1 MPAGV
6 YVRKSLRERFCERVS
21 PEALTGCHLWT
32 AGVDRK
38 GYGKFW
44 FDGATRVA
52 THAAWMLAYGHRPDG
67 FILHTCDT
75 PSCVNPDHLFIGT
88 AADNI
93 ADKVA
98 RMLKSGEMNAHVINR
113 KEFLDSLADQIV
125 TAAGVGHCA
134 GMDVPGAVEVV
145 DHSNWSKFVDGEPVF
160 DNNGK
165 ITKGPDYFKPD
176 LEGFY

>member
-98 RMLKSGEMNAHVINR
+98 KNRQAKGESMALAKLTEQDVRHIRCANQS
-113 KEFLDSLADQIV
+113 LDDLATV
-125 TAAGVGHCA
+125 FGVHRTLIWQVKA
-134 GMDVPGAVEVV
+134 
-145 DHSNWSKFVDGEPVF
+145 
-160 DNNGK
+160 GK
-165 ITKGPDYFKPD
+165 IWKHVC
-176 LEGFY
+176 

>member
-1 MPAGV
+1 MTITSIDKWHKRARP
-6 YVRKSLRERFCERVS
+6 S
-21 PEALTGCHLWT
+21 PTQKDLNVQLGCHFEEIAEMVEMVSFHT
-32 AGVDRK
+32 PG
-38 GYGKFW
+38 
-44 FDGATRVA
+44 FDPMGGTETIVH
-52 THAAWMLAYGHRPDG
+52 HAL
-67 FILHTCDT
+67 DT
-75 PSCVNPDHLFIGT
+75 
-88 AADNI
+88 
-93 ADKVA
+93 VA

-113 KEFLDSLADQIV
+113 KEFLDSLAYQIV